1 MSVSAK
7 KLVQPTQHVPDVI
20 RLTLDDSTYEIK
32 SALENVVKA
41 IKVATQLC
49 NDRDIPGYGR
59 MSDRTLRSQELAFT
73 SLFSRAL
80 DRFLFDD
87 SSIGACLHQGPCHKG
102 TGKQGNPETSDIY
115 IVPLKDFKSGDSLL
129 MSDAKLNMDD
139 FSDANLECSFY
150 SICGTHLCSETQQWP
165 VLLAFPTTTSLAEI
179 QVHVLA
185 NDVVWKIPVVR
196 DQPWDRTM

>member
-1 MSVSAK
+1 MGPPEPAPQQPPA
-7 KLVQPTQHVPDVI
+7 LVQYI
-20 RLTLDDSTYEIK
+20 
-32 SALENVVKA
+32 AN
-41 IKVATQLC
+41 ATPEQYWSPPPLQ
-49 NDRDIPGYGR
+49 DITFP
-59 MSDRTLRSQELAFT
+59 
-73 SLFSRAL
+73 
-80 DRFLFDD
+80 
-87 SSIGACLHQGPCHKG
+87 CLHQGTCHKR

-115 IVPLKDFKSGDSLL
+115 IVPLKDFKPGDPLP
-129 MSDAKLNMDD
+129 MSDAKLNMED
-139 FSDANLECSFY
+139 FSDANLESSFY